1 MVFSFAHQFFV
12 LALTACLKFLNPGEL
27 QNLELPETP
36 AVNRLIKEVVYRSSQ
51 PYIKDDISS
60 HTENSRFNSFTGYQM
75 LPEREES
82 FKVSISSIR
91 ISFGL
96 LKSFQDFLVA
106 PNFQCVGYFSFSET
120 THVIAF
126 NLQTAGCQLVHFYVF
141 PFGNTT

>member
-1 MVFSFAHQFFV
+1 MVFYFAYQFFV
-12 LALTACLKFLNPGEL
+12 LALTACLKFLNPREL

-51 PYIKDDISS
+51 TYIKDDISS
-60 HTENSRFNSFTGYQM
+60 HTENSRFNSFTGYQT

-82 FKVSISSIR
+82 FKVSVSSIR

-96 LKSFQDFLVA
+96 LKSFQYFLVV
-106 PNFQCVGYFSFSET
+106 PNFQCVGYFSFFET

-126 NLQTAGCQLVHFYVF
+126 NLQPAGCQLVHFYVF